1 VPTNV
6 RTSIRVEG
14 VVQGVGFRPFVY
26 SLATR
31 LGLAGWVGNDVDG
44 VFAEVE
50 GPAGHVRDFLAALER
65 DAPPLARVERVSAQ
79 PMTPDGRPGF
89 AIVASDTGGRRR
101 ALVSADSA
109 TCADC
114 LRELADPADRRFGY
128 PFINCTNCGPRF
140 TIVRDVPYDRRLTTM
155 AGFAM
160 CAACA
165 AEYHDPANRRFHA
178 QPVCCPACGPRL
190 TLLAADGT
198 GLAGPD
204 PSGPDGRLAGAA
216 LDQAGAAP
224 DQAGAGAALAGAVA
238 ALAGGQVL
246 AVKGLGGYHLAVDA
260 ASEKA
265 AALLRARKHREDKP
279 FAVMVADLAGAR
291 ALCEVDDLAASLLT
305 SPRRPIVLLP
315 RRSAAP
321 DQAAGPGQPAPA
333 AGPGRDLLAAAVAPG
348 NRQLGV
354 MLPYTPLHHLLLRD
368 FAGPLVLTSGNVS
381 DEPIA
386 YRDEDVLARLGGIAD
401 VFLTH
406 DRPIHVRTD
415 DSVVRPFRGRE
426 AVLRR
431 SRGYVPEP
439 LAVAGRFGRP
449 VLACGAELKNT
460 FCLGREHRAF
470 LSHHVG
476 DLENYETLRSF
487 TEGIGHFRR
496 LFDVTPQ
503 VVAHDL
509 HPDYLSTRYAL
520 EQDDCVLAGVQHHH
534 AHIASCLAD
543 NGEAGPVIGVAFDG
557 TGYGTDGTIWGGEFL
572 LADLADAERAGHLAG
587 VPMPGGAAA
596 IRQPWRMAA
605 AYLDAAFPTGL
616 PGGLDVMARNQE
628 AWPTVLALGRR
639 GMNSPLT
646 SSAGRLFDAVA
657 ALLGLRDTINY
668 EGQAAVEL
676 EQLALTSR
684 HDPYPA
690 AITDGRPFIVAGP
703 DLVRAAAED
712 LLAGVPRQIIG
723 ARFHQGVAAMIGE
736 ACGRLRERSGLG
748 TVALS
753 GGVFQNLLLLG
764 TVVDLLEDMG
774 FRVLTHSR
782 VPPNDGGISLGQAV
796 VAAAWDRAGRLA

>member
-1 VPTNV
+1 MAINV

-26 SLATR
+26 SLATQ
-31 LGLAGWVGNDVDG
+31 LGLAGWVGNDVNG

-50 GPAGHVRDFLAALER
+50 GPAECIRDFLTALER
-65 DAPPLARVERVSAQ
+65 DAPPLARVERVRAQ

-89 AIVASDTGGRRR
+89 AIVASDTAGPRR

-140 TIVRDVPYDRRLTTM
+140 TIVQDVPYDRPQTTM

-160 CAACA
+160 CGACA
-165 AEYHDPANRRFHA
+165 AEYHDPADRRFHA

-190 TLLAADGT
+190 RLLAADGAE
-198 GLAGPD
+198 L
-204 PSGPDGRLAGAA
+204 SGPDAGP
-216 LDQAGAAP
+216 QTAP
-224 DQAGAGAALAGAVA
+224 DGALAGAVA
-238 ALAGGQVL
+238 ALAAGQVL

-260 ASEKA
+260 ASEQTA
-265 AALLRARKHREDKP
+265 ARLRSRKHREDKP
-279 FAVMVADLAGAR
+279 FAVMTPDLAGAR
-291 ALCEVDDLAASLLT
+291 ALCEVDDVAASLLT

-315 RRSAAP
+315 RR
-321 DQAAGPGQPAPA
+321 DDAGPG
-333 AGPGRDLLAAAVAPG
+333 PGRLAGAVAPG

-354 MLPYTPLHHLLLRD
+354 LLPYTPLHHLLLRE
-368 FAGPLVLTSGNVS
+368 FGRPIVLTSGNVS

-386 YRDEDVLARLGGIAD
+386 YQDDDALARLGGIAD

-406 DRPIHVRTD
+406 DRPIHIRTD
-415 DSVVRPFRGRE
+415 DSVVRPYRGRE

-460 FCLGREHRAF
+460 FCLGRGDRVF

-496 LFDVTPQ
+496 LFDVEPQ
-503 VVAHDL
+503 IVAHDL
-509 HPDYLSTRYAL
+509 HPDYLSTKYAL
-520 EQDDCVLAGVQHHH
+520 EQDGCVLAGVQHHH

-543 NGEAGPVIGVAFDG
+543 NGEPGPVIGVAFDG

-605 AYLDAAFPTGL
+605 AYLDAAFPAGL
-616 PGGLDVMARNQE
+616 PAGLDVVSRNSG
-628 AWPTVLALGRR
+628 AWADVLALARR
-639 GMNSPLT
+639 GVNAPLT

-657 ALLGLRDTINY
+657 ALLGVRDSINY

-676 EQLALTSR
+676 EQLAAPSR
-684 HDPYPA
+684 HDPYRA
-690 AITDGRPFIVAGP
+690 AITDGQPFTVGGQ

-712 LLAGVPRQIIG
+712 LLAGVPREVIG
-723 ARFHQGVAAMIGE
+723 AKFHLGVAAMIGE
-736 ACGRLRERSGLG
+736 ACGLLRDRSGLG

-796 VAAAWDRAGRLA
+796 VAAARDRAGRLD